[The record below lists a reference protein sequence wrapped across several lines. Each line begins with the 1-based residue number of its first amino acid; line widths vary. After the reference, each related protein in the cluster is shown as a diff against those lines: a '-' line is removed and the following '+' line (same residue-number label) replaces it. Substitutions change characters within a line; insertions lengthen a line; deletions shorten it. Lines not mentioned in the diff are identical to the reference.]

1 MFLVVG
7 PRLGLLVGCRISGIR
22 SLVISTSTDLFDFE
36 APAVASPRLRLPMPR
51 GAEANPLGPSLVF
64 LFPIVTTNHIAA
76 LPSLPEALAAV
87 CRPQHRSR
95 YRISLMV
102 THDDYSLLS
111 RLPKD
116 RTSVVTI
123 FRDPVDRQNG
133 VQRDTRELGR
143 PRKIKEITN
152 PYDMEEIV
160 MPLHEFIN
168 DPMAHEIIHNGATFQ
183 VRYIFTA
190 FF

>member
-22 SLVISTSTDLFDFE
+22 SLVISTSTDLLDFE

-95 YRISLMV
+95 YRISPLV
-102 THDDYSLLS
+102 G
-111 RLPKD
+111 R
-116 RTSVVTI
+116 
-123 FRDPVDRQNG
+123 F
-133 VQRDTRELGR
+133 ELQQ
-143 PRKIKEITN
+143 ES
-152 PYDMEEIV
+152 
-160 MPLHEFIN
+160 
-168 DPMAHEIIHNGATFQ
+168 
-183 VRYIFTA
+183 
-190 FF
+190 